1 MTFTPFDP
9 QRWPRREVFH
19 YFSALAP
26 TGYSLTV
33 HLNVT
38 ALRQALRARNRRF
51 YPAYLWLVTRNLN
64 RQSEMKTTVRDGRP
78 GYFDTLTPLYAV
90 FHEDDHTFSLLW
102 TPFDEDFDTFY
113 AHHLE
118 NVACFGDRHGPL
130 SQPQTPPPENAYTV
144 SCLPWVSF
152 EHFAVHSYGV
162 TPYFLPY
169 VEAGRFIEQDGRTLL
184 PLSITCHHAATDGWH
199 VHQFLDAL
207 QREAD
212 SFEAVAW
219 GEDAE
224 K

>member
-33 HLNVT
+33 QLDVT
-38 ALRQALRARNRRF
+38 ALRQALRVRNRRF

-64 RQSEMKTTVRDGRP
+64 RQSEMKTAVRDGKP
-78 GYFDTLTPLYAV
+78 GSFDTLTPLYAV
-90 FHEDDHTFSLLW
+90 FHEDDHTFSLMW
-102 TPFDEDFDTFY
+102 TPFDGDFDTFY

-118 NVACFGDRHGPL
+118 NVERFGGRHGL
-130 SQPQTPPPENAYTV
+130 LAQPQTPPPENAYTV

-152 EHFAVHSYGV
+152 DHFAVHSYGAS
-162 TPYFLPY
+162 PYFLPS
-169 VEAGRFIEQDGRTLL
+169 VEAGRFIERDGRTLL

-199 VHQFLDAL
+199 VRQFLDAL

-212 SFEAVAW
+212 SFESVAW
-219 GEDAE
+219 GGAAE
-224 K
+224 G